1 MFPSLIVQVIVFIE
15 KNIQYI
21 SFHEIWYVKICS
33 EFNWLCMHWFTSF
46 HKCAI
51 LWAVNLLH
59 MYIFHN

>member
-1 MFPSLIVQVIVFIE
+1 MKFDMLRFVQNLIDFVCID
-15 KNIQYI
+15 
-21 SFHEIWYVKICS
+21 
-33 EFNWLCMHWFTSF
+33 FTSF